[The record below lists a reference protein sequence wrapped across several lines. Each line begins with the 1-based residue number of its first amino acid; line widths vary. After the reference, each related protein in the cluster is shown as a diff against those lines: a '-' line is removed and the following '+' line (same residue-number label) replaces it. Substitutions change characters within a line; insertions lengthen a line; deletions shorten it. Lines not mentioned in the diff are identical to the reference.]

1 MGQQTVNNLK
11 NNNRNFDNVLDSFVN
26 LQDGGQINADF
37 LHMSKFDLGAQVML
51 GQQSDGS
58 AFSGVA
64 GETNQ
69 WNFRCGNT
77 LSAVAIGDNQTLVGP
92 ALTTTGLDVSGDA
105 TNNDGWE
112 FRGKS
117 SLSLGKLNK
126 DYFTVGTSPAFY
138 IKCEFSVADISDV
151 DKVVIGFAKDEA
163 FNATVADYDELATI
177 GILDGA
183 GDVKTDTIINGGAN
197 VTTDLTDITDWTDG
211 DIKGFIVK
219 VSGTGEVTYLISD
232 NGDNSG
238 VAGATYAASTDA
250 AAYSFD
256 NGEVVTPY
264 WYHIHAAASS
274 AGIVWRS
281 FEFGLQEGANLPG

>member
-1 MGQQTVNNLK
+1 MGKQTLDYLK
-11 NNNRNFDNVLDSFVN
+11 NKNRSFDNVLDSYLN
-26 LQDGGQINADF
+26 LQDGGQINGSFVHKA
-37 LHMSKFDLGAQVML
+37 KFDMGAQVTI

-69 WNFRCGNT
+69 WTFRCGNT
-77 LSAVAIGDNQTLVGP
+77 LSAVAIGDNQTLTGP
-92 ALTTTGLDVSGDA
+92 ALATTGINVSGDA

-117 SLSLGKLNK
+117 SLALGQLNK

-138 IKCEFSVADISDV
+138 MKCEFSVGDISDV
-151 DKVVIGFAKDEA
+151 DKVVMGFAKDEA
-163 FNATVADYDELATI
+163 FDATVADYDELATI

-183 GDVKTDTIINGGAN
+183 GDVKTDTIINGASN
-197 VTTDLTDITDWTDG
+197 VTTDLTSVTDWTDG

-219 VSGTGEVTYLISD
+219 VSATGAVTYEIAE
-232 NGDNSG
+232 GDG
-238 VAGATYAASTDA
+238 GTYSTSA
-250 AAYSFD
+250 QAVAYSFD
-256 NGEVVTPY
+256 SGEVVTPY

-274 AGIVWRS
+274 ADIIWRK
-281 FEFGLQEGANLPG
+281 FEFGLQTGDPSGEK